1 MSFAF
6 ADHLL
11 LVTFGLFAALFSL
24 YSAGH
29 ALLHKR
35 DPRSALGWVAVCLI
49 FHPAAGAILYW
60 LFGVNRIH
68 TRAKRWQQQGEWGL
82 APHISRLYD
91 VRSIEMPAV
100 LKREVAALLAIS
112 DRVSRRPV
120 LGGNRIALLQNGEE
134 AYPAMLAAIRA
145 ARRCIYLSTYIFDT
159 DATGR
164 TFIDALGAAAAG
176 GVDVRVLIDGLGALY
191 SLPPAPGRLRKA
203 GVRAA
208 WFLPM
213 TEGIHINLRN
223 HRKLLAVD
231 NAVGFAGGMNIGGRH
246 LAMNDSNPRRVA
258 DLHFQ
263 VDGPVV
269 MQMEEVFLE
278 DWRFATGDAELA
290 SSPTAPPAAG
300 TAYCRAISDGPNHD
314 FEKLQWIIVGAISTA
329 KKRIQ
334 IMTPYF
340 LPESPLI
347 SALTAAAFRGVEIEI
362 ILPQRNNLPYVA
374 WAAQAL
380 LWELLQH
387 GIRVF
392 YQPPPFVHT
401 KYLLIDGRY
410 LLIGSSNLDPRSLR
424 LNFEF
429 NLEIYDDT
437 VIAELERH
445 FEAARRRSRPTTL
458 AEVDG
463 RPLPVKFRD
472 AAFKLFVPY
481 L

>member
-1 MSFAF
+1 MSFAL

-11 LVTFGLFAALFSL
+11 LVTFGLLAALFSL

-68 TRAKRWQQQGEWGL
+68 TRAKRWQQRGEWGL
-82 APHISRLYD
+82 APHISRLYA
-91 VRSIEMPAV
+91 VRTSEMPAA
-100 LKREVAALLAIS
+100 LQREAAALLAVS

-134 AYPAMLAAIRA
+134 AYPAMLDAIRA
-145 ARRCIYLSTYIFDT
+145 ARRCVYLSTYIFDT
-159 DATGR
+159 DATGK
-164 TFIDALGAAAAG
+164 TFIDALGVAAAG

-223 HRKLLAVD
+223 HRKLLVVD
-231 NAVGFAGGMNIGGRH
+231 NTIGFAGGMNIGGRH
-246 LAMNDSNPRRVA
+246 LAMNRANPRRVA

-269 MQMEEVFLE
+269 MQMEEIFLE
-278 DWRFATGDAELA
+278 DWRFATGDAESA
-290 SSPTAPPAAG
+290 SSPTAPSAAG

-329 KKRIQ
+329 KSRIQ

-410 LLIGSSNLDPRSLR
+410 LLVGSSNLDPRSLR

-429 NLEIYDDT
+429 NLEIYDDAT
-437 VIAELERH
+437 IAALERH
-445 FEAARRRSRPTTL
+445 FETARRRSRPTTL

-463 RPLPVKFRD
+463 RPFAVKLRD
-472 AAFKLFVPY
+472 AATKLFVPY